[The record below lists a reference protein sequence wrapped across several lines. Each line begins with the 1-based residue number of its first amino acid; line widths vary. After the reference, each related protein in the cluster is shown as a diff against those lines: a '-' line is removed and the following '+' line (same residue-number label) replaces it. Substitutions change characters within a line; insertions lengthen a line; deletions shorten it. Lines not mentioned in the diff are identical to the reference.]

1 LILSPNDL
9 TIDLVSNSA
18 LKFKQI
24 ATTERRGKLAMI
36 DLEIEYHVPSATKDD
51 ARFHQAAQW
60 IADRFKLKSLTAS
73 ISIVDDPT
81 IHRLNREHLD
91 HDWPT
96 DVISF
101 VFDNDNANID
111 GEIIASIDTAARL
124 AQQAAW
130 PTADELLLYIIHGLL
145 HLAGLDDITP
155 EDRQQMRQT
164 EQDCLAG
171 LNVPTAHNHLARW
184 DSISY

>member
-1 LILSPNDL
+1 
-9 TIDLVSNSA
+9 
-18 LKFKQI
+18 
-24 ATTERRGKLAMI
+24 MI
-36 DLEIEYHVPSATKDD
+36 DLEIEYHVAKVVPDD
-51 ARFHQAAQW
+51 ARYRQAAQW
-60 IADRFKLKSLTAS
+60 VVERFGLGSLTAS

-81 IHRLNREHLD
+81 IHRLNREHLQ

-101 VFDNDNANID
+101 VFDSENQNVD

-130 PTADELLLYIIHGLL
+130 PVADELLLYIIHGLL
-145 HLAGLDDITP
+145 HLAGLDDV
-155 EDRQQMRQT
+155 DAHGRQQMR
-164 EQDCLAG
+164 EAEKACLVA
-171 LNVPTAHNHLARW
+171 LEVPAAQQYLDRW

>member
-1 LILSPNDL
+1 
-9 TIDLVSNSA
+9 
-18 LKFKQI
+18 
-24 ATTERRGKLAMI
+24 MI
-36 DLEIEYHVPSATKDD
+36 DLEIEYHASSPIDD
-51 ARFHQAAQW
+51 SPRYHQAAEW
-60 IADRFKLKSLTAS
+60 ISERFNIKSLTAS
-73 ISIVDDPT
+73 ISIVDDST

-101 VFDNDNANID
+101 VFESENGNID
-111 GEIIASIDTAARL
+111 GEIIASIDTASRL

-145 HLAGLDDITP
+145 HLAGLDDIKSD
-155 EDRQQMRQT
+155 DRQQMRQY
-164 EQDCLAG
+164 ERDCLLA
-171 LNVPTAHNHLARW
+171 LAVPTAANYLDRW

>member
-1 LILSPNDL
+1 MSP
-9 TIDLVSNSA
+9 T
-18 LKFKQI
+18 
-24 ATTERRGKLAMI
+24 
-36 DLEIEYHVPSATKDD
+36 DD
-51 ARFHQAAQW
+51 SDRFHQAAEW
-60 IADRFKLKSLTAS
+60 IVNRFKLTSLTAS
-73 ISIVDDPT
+73 ISIVDDST

-101 VFDNDNANID
+101 AFDCEEGRID

-130 PTADELLLYIIHGLL
+130 HTADELLLYIIHGLL
-145 HLAGLDDITP
+145 HLAGLDDISD
-155 EDRQQMRQT
+155 EDRQLMRQA
-164 EQDCLAG
+164 EKDCLIA
-171 LNVPTAHNHLARW
+171 LAVPAAQKYLDRW

>member
-1 LILSPNDL
+1 
-9 TIDLVSNSA
+9 
-18 LKFKQI
+18 
-24 ATTERRGKLAMI
+24 MI
-36 DLEIEYHVPSATKDD
+36 DLEIEYHASSPVDD
-51 ARFHQAAQW
+51 SPRFHQAADW
-60 IADRFKLKSLTAS
+60 IAERFNLNSLTAS

-101 VFDNDNANID
+101 VFESENGNID
-111 GEIIASIDTAARL
+111 GEIIASIDTASRL

-145 HLAGLDDITP
+145 HLAGLDDINP
-155 EDRQQMRQT
+155 DDCQQMR
-164 EQDCLAG
+164 EYERDCLLA
-171 LNVPTAHNHLARW
+171 LAVRTAENYLDRW

>member
-1 LILSPNDL
+1 
-9 TIDLVSNSA
+9 
-18 LKFKQI
+18 
-24 ATTERRGKLAMI
+24 MI
-36 DLEIEYHVPSATKDD
+36 ELEIEYHVLSPTDD
-51 ARFHQAAQW
+51 SDRFHQAAEW
-60 IADRFKLKSLTAS
+60 IVNRFKLTSLTAS
-73 ISIVDDPT
+73 ISIVDDST

-101 VFDNDNANID
+101 VFDCEDGRID
-111 GEIIASIDTAARL
+111 GEIIASLDTAVRL

-145 HLAGLDDITP
+145 HLAGLDDISD
-155 EDRQQMRQT
+155 EDRQLMRQA
-164 EQDCLAG
+164 ERDCLIA
-171 LNVPTAHNHLARW
+171 LAVPAAQKYLDRW